1 MFMQIC
7 NIFCIKSAYRTN
19 FVSIM
24 YFLQKFNAV
33 EKLEIFRK
41 TERNK
46 PKNFYIKIK
55 ILACE
60 RALAGKILE
69 GADKG
74 RLSKGKNSAKVQ
86 GIKEKYKK
94 RKPRKSWFSISLFWI
109 LLLDESGEGFVCFV
123 DVCL

>member
-1 MFMQIC
+1 MQIC

-41 TERNK
+41 TGRNK
-46 PKNFYIKIK
+46 PKNFYTRIKIH
-55 ILACE
+55 ACA
-60 RALAGKILE
+60 RVLVGKIPE
-69 GADKG
+69 GAKKN
-74 RLSKGKNSAKVQ
+74 RLSNGKKRAIVQ

>member
-1 MFMQIC
+1 MQIC

-46 PKNFYIKIK
+46 PKNFYIRIK
-55 ILACE
+55 ILGCE
-60 RALAGKILE
+60 RVLIGKILE
-69 GADKG
+69 GADKTGCQVG
-74 RLSKGKNSAKVQ
+74 RRGQKCRGSKKN
-86 GIKEKYKK
+86 IKKENHEN
-94 RKPRKSWFSISLFWI
+94 RGFQFLCFVF
-109 LLLDESGEGFVCFV
+109 LLDESGECFV
-123 DVCL
+123 RFIDVRL

>member
-1 MFMQIC
+1 
-7 NIFCIKSAYRTN
+7 
-19 FVSIM
+19 M

-46 PKNFYIKIK
+46 PKNFYMEIK
-55 ILACE
+55 ILA
-60 RALAGKILE
+60 RMRFSAVKILE
-69 GADKG
+69 GADKAVRSVCG
-74 RLSKGKNSAKVQ
+74 ERAKVQ
-86 GIKEKYKK
+86 GLIENIKK

>member
-1 MFMQIC
+1 MQIC

>member
-1 MFMQIC
+1 MQIC

-46 PKNFYIKIK
+46 PKNFYIRIK
-55 ILACE
+55 ILGCE
-60 RALAGKILE
+60 RVLADKILE
-69 GADKG
+69 GAEEN
-74 RLSKGKNSAKVQ
+74 RLSKGKKRAKVQ

-94 RKPRKSWFSISLFWI
+94 RKPRRSWFSISLFWI

>member
-1 MFMQIC
+1 MQIC

-109 LLLDESGEGFVCFV
+109 LLFDESGEGFVCFV

>member
-1 MFMQIC
+1 MQIC
-7 NIFCIKSAYRTN
+7 NIFCIKSACRTN

-55 ILACE
+55 ILA
-60 RALAGKILE
+60 RMRFSADKILE
-69 GADKG
+69 GADKAVQSVCG
-74 RLSKGKNSAKVQ
+74 ERAKVQ
-86 GIKEKYKK
+86 GLIENIKK
-94 RKPRKSWFSISLFWI
+94 RKPRRSWFSISLFWI

>member
-1 MFMQIC
+1 MQIC

-41 TERNK
+41 TEKNK
-46 PKNFYIKIK
+46 PKNFYMKIK

-60 RALAGKILE
+60 RVLAGKIPE
-69 GADKG
+69 GAEEN
-74 RLSKGKNSAKVQ
+74 RLSKGKKRAKEQ
-86 GIKEKYKK
+86 GIKERYKK
-94 RKPRKSWFSISLFWI
+94 RKPRKSWFSIFLFWI
-109 LLLDESGEGFVCFV
+109 LLLDESGECFVCFI
-123 DVCL
+123 DICL

>member
-1 MFMQIC
+1 MQIY

-46 PKNFYIKIK
+46 PKNFYIRIK
-55 ILACE
+55 ILAC
-60 RALAGKILE
+60 A
-69 GADKG
+69 
-74 RLSKGKNSAKVQ
+74 
-86 GIKEKYKK
+86 
-94 RKPRKSWFSISLFWI
+94 
-109 LLLDESGEGFVCFV
+109 
-123 DVCL
+123 

>member
-1 MFMQIC
+1 MQIC

-41 TERNK
+41 TEKNEL
-46 PKNFYIKIK
+46 KNFYIRIK

-60 RALAGKILE
+60 RVLAGKILE
-69 GADKG
+69 GAEEN
-74 RLSKGKNSAKVQ
+74 RLSNGKKRAKVQ

-94 RKPRKSWFSISLFWI
+94 RKPRKSWFSIYLFWI
-109 LLLDESGEGFVCFV
+109 LLLDESGEGFVCFI

>member
-1 MFMQIC
+1 
-7 NIFCIKSAYRTN
+7 
-19 FVSIM
+19 M

-46 PKNFYIKIK
+46 LKNFYTKIK

-74 RLSKGKNSAKVQ
+74 RLS
-86 GIKEKYKK
+86 
-94 RKPRKSWFSISLFWI
+94 R
-109 LLLDESGEGFVCFV
+109 
-123 DVCL
+123 

>member
-1 MFMQIC
+1 MQIC

-41 TERNK
+41 IERNK
-46 PKNFYIKIK
+46 PKNFYFKIK
-55 ILACE
+55 IPACE
-60 RALAGKILE
+60 RVLAGKILE
-69 GADKG
+69 SADKAVQSVCG
-74 RLSKGKNSAKVQ
+74 ERAKVQ
-86 GIKEKYKK
+86 GFIKEYKK
-94 RKPRKSWFSISLFWI
+94 RKPRKPWFSIFLFWI
-109 LLLDESGEGFVCFV
+109 LLLDESGEGFVCFI

>member
-1 MFMQIC
+1 MQIC

-41 TERNK
+41 KERNK
-46 PKNFYIKIK
+46 PKNFYMRIK

-60 RALAGKILE
+60 RVLAGKILE
-69 GADKG
+69 GAEEN
-74 RLSKGKNSAKVQ
+74 RLSKGKKRAKVQ
-86 GIKEKYKK
+86 GIKEKYQK

-109 LLLDESGEGFVCFV
+109 LLLDESGEGFVRFV

>member
-1 MFMQIC
+1 MQIC

-41 TERNK
+41 TEKNK
-46 PKNFYIKIK
+46 PKNFYIRIK
-55 ILACE
+55 ILAYE
-60 RALAGKILE
+60 RVLAGKILE
-69 GADKG
+69 GAEEN
-74 RLSKGKNSAKVQ
+74 RLSKGKKRAKVQ
-86 GIKEKYKK
+86 GLKEKYKK
-94 RKPRKSWFSISLFWI
+94 RKPRKSWFSIFLFLI
-109 LLLDESGEGFVCFV
+109 LLLDESRECFVCFV

>member
-1 MFMQIC
+1 
-7 NIFCIKSAYRTN
+7 
-19 FVSIM
+19 M

-41 TERNK
+41 TEKNK
-46 PKNFYIKIK
+46 PKNFYIRIK

-60 RALAGKILE
+60 RVLAGKICE
-69 GADKG
+69 RADKAVQSVCG
-74 RLSKGKNSAKVQ
+74 ERAKVQ

-109 LLLDESGEGFVCFV
+109 LLLDESGEGFVCFI